1 MPDAWERAHRL
12 DPARGDGNEDPDGD
26 GMTNLEDWLA
36 DRARA
41 VMR

>member
-12 DPARGDGNEDPDGD
+12 DPARPDGDGDRNHD

-36 DRARA
+36 ERAAA
-41 VMR
+41 VQR